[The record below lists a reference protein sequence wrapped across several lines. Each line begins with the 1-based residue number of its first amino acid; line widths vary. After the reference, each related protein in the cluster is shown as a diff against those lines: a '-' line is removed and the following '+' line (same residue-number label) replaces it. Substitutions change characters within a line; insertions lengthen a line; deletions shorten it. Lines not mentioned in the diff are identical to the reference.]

1 MTQATK
7 RVKHPAFWVPTSYMA
22 EGIPFAMA
30 NWVMGTL
37 LKDLGHSDGAITA
50 VTGTIG
56 IAWSLKPLWAAFLD
70 AYRSKKFF
78 VLATEIIM
86 AGLFAAIAL
95 SLKLPGYYLIVGG
108 ILWVTAFASA
118 TQDICVDGVYITSL
132 DKQRQSAWMGW
143 QGGFWN
149 VGRFFGTSLIV
160 GIAAFLAGRT
170 GMEKHSAWTVAL
182 LAAAATMGGLALY
195 HSFVLPTG
203 SKPAARTPSPAS
215 PAAPVPGSPPVRA
228 GVGLGIGAIIG
239 LLVSLSASPTVAL
252 LVGLGTAA
260 SIIIGWREHVPP
272 FLDFIKKKHLLG
284 MLIFVFLYRSG
295 EGFLLQLGPLF
306 IQTPI
311 EQGGLGLTLG
321 EKSFVD
327 GVLGTIMSIVG
338 AVLGGYFVSRRGLKR
353 SLLILALSMNIPHL
367 CYIVLSHATSP
378 TARLPLWFIYTLYS
392 VEKVG
397 YNFGFVG
404 NMLYMMQ
411 QIAPGKFKMTHY
423 AFATA
428 FMNLVLWPTQTFSG
442 RLADWMGYR
451 TYFIFVLIASIPSVI
466 AAWKAPFPSPPDLE
480 DEEQPG
486 AKGIIASGPATAAAA
501 PH

>member
-1 MTQATK
+1 MSPVTK
-7 RVKHPAFWVPTSYMA
+7 TVKHPALWVPTSYMA

-95 SLKLPGYYLIVGG
+95 SLKLPGYYLIVAG

-160 GIAAFLAGRT
+160 GVAAFLSSET
-170 GMEKHSAWTVAL
+170 GMEKHSAWMVAL
-182 LAAAATMGGLALY
+182 LAAAATMGGLAFY
-195 HSFVLPTG
+195 HSIMLPRG
-203 SKPAARTPSPAS
+203 SKPAVRSTSLGA
-215 PAAPVPGSPPVRA
+215 PAAVVPGSPAVRA
-228 GVGLGIGAIIG
+228 SVGLGIGALIG
-239 LLVSLSASPTVAL
+239 FLVSLSASSMVAA
-252 LVGLGTAA
+252 LVGIGTAV
-260 SIIIGWREHVPP
+260 SIIVGWRQHVPP
-272 FLDFIKKKHLLG
+272 FLDFIKKKQLAG
-284 MLIFVFLYRSG
+284 MLLFVFLYRSG

-306 IQTPI
+306 IQAPI
-311 EQGGLGLTLG
+311 SQGGLGLTLG
-321 EKSFVD
+321 QKSFVD

-353 SLLILALSMNIPHL
+353 SLLILALSMNIPHI
-367 CYIVLSHATSP
+367 CYIILSHAASP
-378 TARLPLWFIYTLYS
+378 TTPLPLWLIYTLYS
-392 VEKVG
+392 VEKLG

-411 QIAPGKFKMTHY
+411 QLAPGKFKMTHY

-451 TYFIFVLIASIPSVI
+451 SYFIFVLVASIPSVI
-466 AAWKAPFPSPPDLE
+466 AAWKAPFPNPIDVEPDDEGQGAPP
-480 DEEQPG
+480 
-486 AKGIIASGPATAAAA
+486 APATPATV
-501 PH
+501 PQ

>member
-1 MTQATK
+1 MTPVAK
-7 RVKHPAFWVPTSYMA
+7 RVRNPAYWVPTSYLA

-30 NWVMGTL
+30 NWVVGTL
-37 LKDLGHSDGAITA
+37 LKDLGHADGAITA

-86 AGLFAAIAL
+86 AGLFAAIGLA
-95 SLKLPGYYLIVGG
+95 LKLPGYYLIIAG

-132 DKQRQSAWMGW
+132 DKQKQSAWMGW

-149 VGRFFGTSLIV
+149 CGRFFGTSLIV
-160 GIAAFLAGRT
+160 GIAAVLADKA
-170 GMEKHSAWTVAL
+170 GMEKHSAWMVAML
-182 LAAAATMGGLALY
+182 VAAATMGGLALY
-195 HSFVLPTG
+195 HSVVLPRG
-203 SKPAARTPSPAS
+203 SKPAPRATSLAS
-215 PAAPVPGSPPVRA
+215 PAAPVPGSPAVRA
-228 GVGLGIGAIIG
+228 AVGLGVGGLIGF
-239 LLVSLSASPTVAL
+239 LVSLSASPTVAI
-252 LVGLGTAA
+252 LVGVGTAA
-260 SIIIGWREHVPP
+260 SIIVGWREHVPP
-272 FLDFIKKKHLLG
+272 FLDFIKKKQLFG
-284 MLIFVFLYRSG
+284 MLLFVFLYRSG

-306 IQTPI
+306 IQAPI
-311 EQGGLGLTLG
+311 SEGGLGLTLG
-321 EKSFVD
+321 QKSFLD

-353 SLLILALSMNIPHL
+353 SLLILALSMNIPHI
-367 CYIVLSHATSP
+367 CYIILSHAVSP
-378 TARLPLWFIYTLYS
+378 TTPLPAWFIYSLYS
-392 VEKVG
+392 LEKLG

-451 TYFIFVLIASIPSVI
+451 HYFIFVLIASIPSVI
-466 AAWKAPFPSPPDLE
+466 AAWKAPFPNLPDADEPE
-480 DEEQPG
+480 DED
-486 AKGIIASGPATAAAA
+486 SGPVPSPATVATA